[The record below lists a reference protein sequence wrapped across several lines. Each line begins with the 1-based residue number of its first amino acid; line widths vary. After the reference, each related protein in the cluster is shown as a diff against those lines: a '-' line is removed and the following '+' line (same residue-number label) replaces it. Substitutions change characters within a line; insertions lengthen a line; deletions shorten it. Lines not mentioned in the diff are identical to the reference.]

1 MDNARTLQSIFR
13 RWYPHYRKHH
23 GVSHAQ
29 SRAAHALMQCQT
41 EAMGGDEWYCP
52 NDDYHLTQ
60 YHSCRH
66 RSCPRCHGAATQ
78 EWLER
83 MLERLL
89 PTSHYH
95 VVFTLPHELNV
106 LWHYNREWFH
116 TRLFQAVAETLRQLL
131 ADERFLGAEPG
142 IVLAL
147 HTWGRTLSFHPHIHA
162 LVTAGGL
169 VDGNWRETRKDYL
182 LPVKALKAKFRGKWI
197 AWLNRAYEAGAL
209 TLPPDWTPGRFV
221 RVMKGL
227 SKREWN
233 LRIESQYRHGQGV
246 AKYLS
251 RYVKGGPLKDQRI
264 VAATDQH
271 IAFRY
276 TDHHDGRTKTLA
288 LAPEPFVQRILS
300 HVPVPGRHTVRYY
313 GLYASK
319 AEPKRHQACRSL
331 GRISPTPDK
340 PPKCPPRTCKA
351 CGAELKR
358 RPARGSHRISS
369 RIRCVPCATRS
380 SRQPHGPRCTPL
392 KARE

>member
-1 MDNARTLQSIFR
+1 
-13 RWYPHYRKHH
+13 
-23 GVSHAQ
+23 
-29 SRAAHALMQCQT
+29 
-41 EAMGGDEWYCP
+41 MGGDEWYCP
-52 NDDYHLTQ
+52 NDDYSLTQ

-66 RSCPRCHGAATQ
+66 RSCPRCHSATTH

-83 MLERLL
+83 TLQRLL

-106 LWHYNREWFH
+106 LWSYNREWFH

-169 VDGNWRETRKDYL
+169 VDGKWRETRKDYL

-197 AWLNRAYEAGAL
+197 AWLNGAYDAGAL
-209 TLPPDWTPGRFV
+209 TLPPDWTQGRFV

-227 SKREWN
+227 SRREWN
-233 LRIESQYRHGQGV
+233 LRIQTQYRHGEGV

-251 RYVKGGPLKDQRI
+251 RYVKGGPLKDRRI
-264 VAATDQH
+264 VAATDRH

-276 TDHHDGRTKTLA
+276 TDHRDEKPKTLA

-319 AEPKRHQACRSL
+319 AAPKRHHACRCL
-331 GRISPTPDK
+331 GRIPPTPDQ
-340 PPKCPPRTCKA
+340 PPKSPPRTCTA
-351 CGAELKR
+351 CGAELRR
-358 RPARGSHRISS
+358 RPAKGANRISFK
-369 RIRCVPCATRS
+369 IRCVPCATRS
-380 SRQPHGPRCTPL
+380 SSQPHGPRCTPL